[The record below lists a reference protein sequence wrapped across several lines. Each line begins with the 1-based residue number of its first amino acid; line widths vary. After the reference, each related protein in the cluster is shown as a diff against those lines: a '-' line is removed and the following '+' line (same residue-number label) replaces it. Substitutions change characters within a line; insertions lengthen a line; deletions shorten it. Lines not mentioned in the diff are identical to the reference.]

1 MRARWKFWL
10 FDLGLVVLALA
21 AYGNSFSAGLIFDNS
36 VIILDDARVRAVNF
50 PQMRGIFYGSYWP
63 QVTTD
68 LYRPLTTLSYWFN
81 FTVLGNGG
89 NPFGYH
95 VVNFLL
101 HAGNLLLLR
110 RIAVRIA
117 GVSPVAWIAA
127 ALFAVHPVTVEAVT
141 NVVGRAD
148 LLATLAVLATAIAW
162 LRSQE
167 TASAARSLQW
177 RILGGVTAF
186 LGIFAKETGVM
197 AVAAVGLLAV
207 HAGGWRAG
215 TGLFIRRAALMLVPA
230 LAAAIVIRVV
240 VVGHAL
246 PVRAAFTSNP
256 LIDAN
261 AWTGFMTAIGVIG
274 RSVLLLVWP
283 AALSCDYSYPE
294 IVPFGYSG
302 ARDLPMW
309 LSLAGIGAG
318 AAVIVWRRKAWPVVA
333 FGLGWAAVM
342 NLPTSNLLVR
352 IGAAMAE
359 RFLYLPLTGVA
370 LAAAWV
376 LWRIATELGRRGF
389 PAWVLPGLCLA
400 ALGVRTWMRN
410 ADWRDS
416 RSLWVSAVQEC
427 PRSFLAY
434 KGLAEAIDVGP
445 KPSESEID
453 RAMVIADQG
462 MQLLENPPL
471 PIERQTELLW
481 VDQARRYG
489 FKADYHAG
497 RGEKELA
504 EQWYRKVLDVMARAE
519 ARDAWSNTEIRAIF
533 QRRGNERAARR
544 HYGDLRIY
552 TLKALAWRRLGN
564 PAAAVAA
571 LRQARLVNPLDLATL
586 GTLGDIDNELGNY
599 AAVAARMLQIVALD
613 DQNAIAWDNLVAMY
627 QKRGITPSPV
637 TREGPGGHLDLRHP
651 QLRIEMNTAML
662 DLVNSLRLAGQ
673 LDEADFARERA
684 IHALGCPPAMFG
696 P

>member
-1 MRARWKFWL
+1 MSPQVKFRL
-10 FDLGLVVLALA
+10 CDLGLVVLALA
-21 AYGNSFSAGLIFDNS
+21 AYSNSFSAGLIFDNA
-36 VIILDDARVRAVNF
+36 VIILNDARVRAVNF
-50 PQMRGIFYGSYWP
+50 PQMHGIFYGTYWP
-63 QVTTD
+63 QVPTD

-81 FTVLGNGG
+81 FTALGNGG

-101 HAGNLLLLR
+101 HAANLLLLR
-110 RIAVRIA
+110 RIALRIA
-117 GVSPVAWIAA
+117 GVNPVAWIAA

-148 LLATLAVLATAIAW
+148 VLATLAVLATAFAW

-167 TASAARSLQW
+167 TTSAARSRQW
-177 RILGGVTAF
+177 RMLGGAAAF

-197 AVAAVGLLAV
+197 AIAAVGLLAV
-207 HAGGWRAG
+207 HTGGWRAG
-215 TGLFIRRAALMLVPA
+215 AGIFFRRAALMLAPA

-240 VVGHAL
+240 VAGHAL
-246 PVRAAFTSNP
+246 PVRTAFTSNP

-261 AWTGFMTAIGVIG
+261 AGAGFMTAIGVMG

-294 IVPFGYSG
+294 IVPFGYS
-302 ARDLPMW
+302 ATRDWPMW
-309 LSLAGIGAG
+309 LSLAGIAGG
-318 AAVIVWRRKAWPVVA
+318 AAVVGWRRKAWPVAA

-342 NLPTSNLLVR
+342 NLPTSNLIVR
-352 IGAAMAE
+352 IGAALAE

-389 PAWVLPGLCLA
+389 PVWVLPALCVV
-400 ALGVRTWMRN
+400 ALGARTWVRN

-416 RSLWVSAVQEC
+416 RSLWAAAVQAC

-434 KGLAEAIDVGP
+434 KGLAEAIDQGP
-445 KPSESEID
+445 KPSEDTLD
-453 RAMVIADQG
+453 RAMAIADQG
-462 MQLLENPPL
+462 MKLLETPPL
-471 PIERQTELLW
+471 PIERQSELLW
-481 VDQARRYG
+481 LDQARRYG

-504 EQWYRKVLDVMARAE
+504 EQWYQKVLDVMARAE
-519 ARDAWSNTEIRAIF
+519 ARDAWSNAEIRAVF

-552 TLKALAWRRLGN
+552 SLKALAWRRLGN
-564 PAAAVAA
+564 PGAAVAA
-571 LRQARLVNPLDLATL
+571 LRQARLIDPLDLATL

-599 AAVAARMLQIVALD
+599 AAVAARMLQIVVLD
-613 DQNAIAWDNLVAMY
+613 DKNAIGWDNLIAMY
-627 QKRGITPSPV
+627 EKRGITPAPM

-662 DLVNSLRLAGQ
+662 DLVTSLRTAGQ
-673 LDEADFARERA
+673 LDAADFARERA
-684 IHALGCPPAMFG
+684 IHALGCPPAIFA